1 MKPGPF
7 LKNTFNSTFATII
20 TAKNVKSTLKLKTSK
35 TSNFALQ
42 NLSSM
47 FAAAAAAASGGQ
59 RSAGRP
65 SFPPPSL
72 FGNNKRPSGL
82 ESPPASL
89 DNRSTPGSLD
99 LSRSKEDYLEDSL
112 NDDMP
117 PTMVKMEAMVYPK
130 MDSEEDE
137 EGVQTRLEKRVF
149 QDEPSDDDS
158 AQDLSAPKKPKIE
171 HENDQSGQKPGDNN
185 NDNDKLDDL
194 RVKDEFKE
202 TKEESQQ

>member
-1 MKPGPF
+1 
-7 LKNTFNSTFATII
+7 
-20 TAKNVKSTLKLKTSK
+20 
-35 TSNFALQ
+35 
-42 NLSSM
+42 M

-65 SFPPPSL
+65 SFPPPNL
-72 FGNNKRPSGL
+72 FGSSNKRPTGL

-99 LSRSKEDYLEDSL
+99 LSRSKEDYLEDMDS
-112 NDDMP
+112 NEMP

-137 EGVQTRLEKRVF
+137 EGVQTRFEKRVF
-149 QDEPSDDDS
+149 EDEEFQDSEDNA
-158 AQDLSAPKKPKIE
+158 AQDLSAKKPKLDNSTG
-171 HENDQSGQKPGDNN
+171 ENPGENN
-185 NDNDKLDDL
+185 NENMNEKLDDL

-202 TKEESQQ
+202 RKEEQS

>member
-1 MKPGPF
+1 MGNENDP
-7 LKNTFNSTFATII
+7 I
-20 TAKNVKSTLKLKTSK
+20 LKTLSPHFS
-35 TSNFALQ
+35 SNLPCKMVPSGFFFALKIPFCLQ

-99 LSRSKEDYLEDSL
+99 LSRSKEDYLEDMDS
-112 NDDMP
+112 NEMP

-149 QDEPSDDDS
+149 QDEDLEDEEENS
-158 AQDLSAPKKPKIE
+158 AQDLSAKKPKLDNE
-171 HENDQSGQKPGDNN
+171 MKPGENN
-185 NDNDKLDDL
+185 NEKLDDL

-202 TKEESQQ
+202 RKSENEDFEKSA

>member
-1 MKPGPF
+1 
-7 LKNTFNSTFATII
+7 
-20 TAKNVKSTLKLKTSK
+20 
-35 TSNFALQ
+35 
-42 NLSSM
+42 M

-59 RSAGRP
+59 RPSGRP
-65 SFPPPSL
+65 SFPPPNL
-72 FGNNKRPSGL
+72 FGSSNKRPTGL

-99 LSRSKEDYLEDSL
+99 LSRSKEDYLEDMDS
-112 NDDMP
+112 NEMP

-149 QDEPSDDDS
+149 EDEDFEDS
-158 AQDLSAPKKPKIE
+158 AEDCSAAQDLSAKKPKLDNE
-171 HENDQSGQKPGDNN
+171 TPGENRDNN
-185 NDNDKLDDL
+185 PGENNNENMNEKLDDL

-202 TKEESQQ
+202 RKEEEQN